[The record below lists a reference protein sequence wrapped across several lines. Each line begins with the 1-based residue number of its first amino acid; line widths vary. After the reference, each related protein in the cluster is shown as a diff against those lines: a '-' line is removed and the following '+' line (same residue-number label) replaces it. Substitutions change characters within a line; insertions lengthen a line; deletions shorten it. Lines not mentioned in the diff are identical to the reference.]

1 VASYA
6 VGGAQR
12 KTDMGAGQVGGGKL
26 EVASWRW
33 QVSCLRLRPV
43 GCGVIR

>member
-1 VASYA
+1 MASYA

-26 EVASWRW
+26 EVASQLPAPEARG
-33 QVSCLRLRPV
+33 LR
-43 GCGVIR
+43 GD